1 MSKRKSLRPVEN
13 LADKTP
19 VTTAAVRKN
28 AQAAN
33 REVALVHELADSH
46 VDWIM
51 RVARGEIECATAVQ
65 VLAIK
70 TANDLL
76 LGLEE
81 ARDKKATDKVT
92 INITGFTADAAKDI
106 TKDVIEGDAEEVSD
120 E

>member
-1 MSKRKSLRPVEN
+1 MSKRKTLRPVDK
-13 LADKTP
+13 LVDKTP
-19 VTTAAVRKN
+19 ITTAAVRKN

-33 REVALVHELADSH
+33 REVALAHELADSH
-46 VDWIM
+46 VDWIL
-51 RVARGEIECATAVQ
+51 RVARGEIEAPTAVQ
-65 VLAIK
+65 VLAVK

-92 INITGFTADAAKDI
+92 INIVGMSEERPI
-106 TKDVIEGDAEEVSD
+106 VIEGEAKEVPD